1 VTATAATQW
10 RQLARRT
17 GDGVEV
23 TLLWNRSVNRVKVA
37 VSDERLCHFVD
48 LDMVEAD
55 RLSAFREP
63 FANAT
68 TRLLAN
74 EQIGDR

>member
-10 RQLARRT
+10 RELARRT

-37 VSDERLCHFVD
+37 VSDEHLCHFVD
-48 LDMVEAD
+48 LEVAEDDA
-55 RLSAFREP
+55 LSAFREP
-63 FANAT
+63 FADAT
-68 TRLLAN
+68 SRLLAK
-74 EQIGDR
+74 EQAGDR